1 MSTKSPSTKQKTMSH
16 IPNMVHAG
24 HRYAS
29 RGGTKSIEN
38 FICTHPITQNLR
50 SNRRFTESR
59 PHLHAP
65 DILRGKSLLGGSLAG
80 SDKIT
85 VPPYI
90 FKENNGKRCVMMM
103 HLGSDVCSHPG
114 VVHGGLLATL
124 LDESF
129 VWCCFPRLPEKVG
142 VTANLSVDYR
152 APALAGSYIVLNAE
166 IVKLEGRKAWLE
178 GRIETLEAGGADSTL
193 IAEAR
198 ALFVQP
204 KQAAVSISKLLR
216 EEKQS

>member
-1 MSTKSPSTKQKTMSH
+1 MSTLSTMLHVGQRLHVPRK
-16 IPNMVHAG
+16 P
-24 HRYAS
+24 
-29 RGGTKSIEN
+29 TKSIDA
-38 FICTHPITQNLR
+38 FIRTHPITQNLR
-50 SNRRFTESR
+50 ANRRFTESR
-59 PHLHAP
+59 PHMWAP
-65 DILRGKSLLGGSLAG
+65 EFLRTESLLGGSLAG
-80 SDKIT
+80 SEKIT

-90 FKENNGKRCVMMM
+90 FHEKNGKRCVMVM

-129 VWCCFPRLPEKVG
+129 AWCCFPRFPKRVG

-152 APALAGSYIVLNAE
+152 APALADSYFLLNAE

-193 IAEAR
+193 IAEAH
-198 ALFVQP
+198 ALFVEP
-204 KQAAVSISKLLR
+204 KQADVISPVVHGCKGLPR
-216 EEKQS
+216 